1 MTLIKASCPG
11 CGEVELTPA
20 DVALMVCSHAPLSYY
35 AFTCNGCGDEVRKP
49 ADDHVVSLLVSGG
62 VPATVWEHMDFAV
75 ERGDGVTN
83 PFDNVKVRQAVAYA
97 VNRQEI
103 IDTAMLGEGQVTG
116 PLTIPA
122 YKSDPS
128 TLFCYQQDVEK
139 AKELMAAAGMSDGF
153 TAKVIAATGEDLR

>member
-62 VPATVWEHMDFAV
+62 VPATVWEVPAEALEPHEGPSLSYDDLLDFALRLAETDLLASLV
-75 ERGDGVTN
+75 DR
-83 PFDNVKVRQAVAYA
+83 
-97 VNRQEI
+97 
-103 IDTAMLGEGQVTG
+103 
-116 PLTIPA
+116 
-122 YKSDPS
+122 
-128 TLFCYQQDVEK
+128 
-139 AKELMAAAGMSDGF
+139 AAA
-153 TAKVIAATGEDLR
+153 